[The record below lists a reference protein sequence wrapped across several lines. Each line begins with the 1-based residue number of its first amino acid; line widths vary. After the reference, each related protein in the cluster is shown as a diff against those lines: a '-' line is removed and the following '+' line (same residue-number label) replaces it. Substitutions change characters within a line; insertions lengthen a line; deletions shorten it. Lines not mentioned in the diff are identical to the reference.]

1 MQDELSAPEAEETER
16 KPSTTEALELQAI
29 ERQQR
34 RFGWISVAAIV
45 VSFVHMAT
53 ALALFSRETLIERG
67 AALAMTALVDVATW
81 AIANYVDYARRRQL
95 TRSSWVK
102 GLFAFALAISMG
114 LNGAYLYAYRPAAD
128 VLPTWTS
135 ILIACAFALFVPML
149 IGVASLIRGEL
160 EDDRLCIQQAQ
171 ARQMLYV
178 ATMPVQQQSANT
190 MKHPTKSMVDGL
202 AVDRERE
209 PAHSIDTRSCYRVNT
224 FPTNQCPEPPSRT
237 VPLSSTIATTDVAAI
252 VVALRAAGVDR
263 FQYASQIGEVCGWR
277 SRSSAVKALQ
287 ALRAAGAVHAYDDG
301 GYVLVDDHHTLREP
315 LQHALLGGAREQ
327 DQHGTPR

>member
-1 MQDELSAPEAEETER
+1 MQDKFPTQTSNATEEM
-16 KPSTTEALELQAI
+16 PSTTEALELHAI

-53 ALALFSRETLIERG
+53 ALALFSRESLIERG

-135 ILIACAFALFVPML
+135 IPIAIAFAVFVPML

-171 ARQMLYV
+171 VTQSLDV
-178 ATMPVQQQSANT
+178 AALSVQQQSRDT
-190 MKHPTKSMVDGL
+190 MKQLTKSMEDAS
-202 AVDRERE
+202 AVYRDREPRYGTQ
-209 PAHSIDTRSCYRVNT
+209 AASSMLVDT
-224 FPTNQCPEPPSRT
+224 FPTNHCPEPPTRT
-237 VPLSSTIATTDVAAI
+237 MQMSSTIATTDVVAI
-252 VVALRAAGVDR
+252 VDTLRAAGVDR
-263 FQYASQIGEVCGWR
+263 FQYASQIGQACGWR
-277 SRSSAVKALQ
+277 SRSSALKALR
-287 ALRAAGAVHAYDDG
+287 ALRAAGAVHAHDDG
-301 GYVLVDDHHTLREP
+301 GYVVVDDHY
-315 LQHALLGGAREQ
+315 
-327 DQHGTPR
+327 TPG

>member
-1 MQDELSAPEAEETER
+1 MQDELSAPGPGATER
-16 KPSTTEALELQAI
+16 MPSTTEALELHAI

-53 ALALFSRETLIERG
+53 ALALFSREALIERG

-114 LNGAYLYAYRPAAD
+114 LNGAYLYAYRPSAD

-135 ILIACAFALFVPML
+135 ILIAFAFAVFVPML

-171 ARQMLYV
+171 ARQTLYGP
-178 ATMPVQQQSANT
+178 AMPVQQHPTNT
-190 MKHPTKSMVDGL
+190 LKHPTKSMVDAS
-202 AVDRERE
+202 AVDRDRE
-209 PAHSIDTRSCYRVNT
+209 PVYGMDIRSHNRVDT
-224 FPTNQCPEPPSRT
+224 FATNQCPQPPSRT
-237 VPLSSTIATTDVAAI
+237 VPMSSMIATTDVVAI
-252 VVALRAAGVDR
+252 VTALRTAGVDR
-263 FQYASQIGEVCGWR
+263 FQYASQIGLVCGWR

-287 ALRAAGAVHAYDDG
+287 ALRAAGAVHAHDG
-301 GYVLVDDHHTLREP
+301 GYVLVDDHHTLR
-315 LQHALLGGAREQ
+315 
-327 DQHGTPR
+327 

>member
-1 MQDELSAPEAEETER
+1 MQDKFSTQTSNATKEM
-16 KPSTTEALELQAI
+16 PSTTEALELHAI

-34 RFGWISVAAIV
+34 RFGWISLAAIV

-53 ALALFSRETLIERG
+53 ALALFSRESLIERG

-114 LNGAYLYAYRPAAD
+114 LNGTYLYAYRPATD

-135 ILIACAFALFVPML
+135 ILIAIAFAVFVPML

-160 EDDRLCIQQAQ
+160 EDDRLCVQQAQ
-171 ARQMLYV
+171 ARRILDV
-178 ATMPVQQQSANT
+178 AALPVQQQSTDT
-190 MKHPTKSMVDGL
+190 MKQLTKSIEDAPSVYRD
-202 AVDRERE
+202 RE
-209 PAHSIDTRSCYRVNT
+209 PAYGIHAASSMRVDT
-224 FPTNQCPEPPSRT
+224 FPTNQCLEPPTRT
-237 VPLSSTIATTDVAAI
+237 GQMSSTISTTDVVAI
-252 VVALRAAGVDR
+252 VAALRSAGVDR
-263 FQYASQIGEVCGWR
+263 FQYASQIGQVCGWR

-287 ALRAAGAVHAYDDG
+287 ALRAAGAVRTHDG
-301 GYVLVDDHHTLREP
+301 GYVLVDDHQALR
-315 LQHALLGGAREQ
+315 
-327 DQHGTPR
+327 

>member
-1 MQDELSAPEAEETER
+1 MQDNFSTQASTATEQML
-16 KPSTTEALELQAI
+16 STTEALELHAI

-53 ALALFSRETLIERG
+53 ALALFSRESLIERG

-102 GLFAFALAISMG
+102 GLFAFALAISMD
-114 LNGAYLYAYRPAAD
+114 LNGTYLYAYRPAAD

-135 ILIACAFALFVPML
+135 ILIACAFAVFVPML

-171 ARQMLYV
+171 TRQTLDIAALPV
-178 ATMPVQQQSANT
+178 HQPLTDTMQHSAKI
-190 MKHPTKSMVDGL
+190 MEESS
-202 AVDRERE
+202 AVDRDHE
-209 PAHSIDTRSCYRVNT
+209 PVYSIPTTACEHVDTFLV
-224 FPTNQCPEPPSRT
+224 NQCPEPPAR
-237 VPLSSTIATTDVAAI
+237 PARISSTIATTDVVAI
-252 VVALRAAGVDR
+252 VAVLRAAGVDR
-263 FQYASQIGEVCGWR
+263 FQYASEIGQICGWR

-287 ALRAAGAVHAYDDG
+287 ALRAAGAVHAHDDG
-301 GYVLVDDHHTLREP
+301 SYVLVDNHT
-315 LQHALLGGAREQ
+315 HATRTDAAHAAGWCPEAG
-327 DQHGTPR
+327 

>member
-1 MQDELSAPEAEETER
+1 MPHEVSAPESVATER
-16 KPSTTEALELQAI
+16 TPSTTEALELHAI

-53 ALALFSRETLIERG
+53 ALALFSREALIERG

-95 TRSSWVK
+95 TRSRWVK
-102 GLFAFALAISMG
+102 GLFAFALMISMG
-114 LNGAYLYAYRPAAD
+114 LNGAYLYAYRPPAA

-135 ILIACAFALFVPML
+135 LLIACAFAVFVPML

-171 ARQMLYV
+171 ARQTRYV
-178 ATMPVQQQSANT
+178 APLSVQHQSANT
-190 MKHPTKSMVDGL
+190 MKYPPKSMVDAS
-202 AVDRERE
+202 AVDRDRESAYAIEPRSSERV
-209 PAHSIDTRSCYRVNT
+209 DT
-224 FPTNQCPEPPSRT
+224 FAPNQCPEPPSRT
-237 VPLSSTIATTDVAAI
+237 VSRSSTIATTDVAAI
-252 VVALRAAGVDR
+252 ILALRAAGVDR
-263 FQYASQIGEVCGWR
+263 FQYASQIGQVCGWR

-287 ALRAAGAVHAYDDG
+287 ALRAAGAVHASEDG
-301 GYVLVDDHHTLREP
+301 GYVLADDHHPPQEA
-315 LQHALLGGAREQ
+315 LQHALRGGAREQ
-327 DQHGTPR
+327 DRHGTKR

>member
-1 MQDELSAPEAEETER
+1 VQDNFSTQTSEARER
-16 KPSTTEALELQAI
+16 MPSTTHALELHAI

-34 RFGWISVAAIV
+34 RFGWISVAAIL

-53 ALALFSRETLIERG
+53 ALALFSRESLIERG

-114 LNGAYLYAYRPAAD
+114 LNGAYLYAYRPSAD

-135 ILIACAFALFVPML
+135 ILIAFAFAVFVPML

-160 EDDRLCIQQAQ
+160 EDERLCIQQAQ
-171 ARQMLYV
+171 ARQTLDV
-178 ATMPVQQQSANT
+178 AALPVHQPSTETIKHHTNSTRDTSAVY
-190 MKHPTKSMVDGL
+190 PD
-202 AVDRERE
+202 RE
-209 PAHSIDTRSCYRVNT
+209 PAYGIPTASCNRVDTL
-224 FPTNQCPEPPSRT
+224 PTNHCPEPPWCT
-237 VPLSSTIATTDVAAI
+237 VHTSSAIPTVDVVAI
-252 VVALRAAGVDR
+252 VAALRAAGVDR
-263 FQYASQIGEVCGWR
+263 FQFASQIGQVCGWR

-287 ALRAAGAVHAYDDG
+287 ALRAAGALHPHNDG
-301 GYVLVDDHHTLREP
+301 GYVLVDNHNTLR
-315 LQHALLGGAREQ
+315 
-327 DQHGTPR
+327 